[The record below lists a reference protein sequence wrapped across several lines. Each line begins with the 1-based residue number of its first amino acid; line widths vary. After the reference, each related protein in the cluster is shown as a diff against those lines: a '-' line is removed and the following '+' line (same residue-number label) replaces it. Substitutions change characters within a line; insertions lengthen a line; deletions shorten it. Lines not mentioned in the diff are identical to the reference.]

1 MSVVIKPFAE
11 ASHTLTKALLA
22 QVWRLALSIR
32 RHHYT
37 SVTLTGY
44 TDNVFTPAMDA
55 LLIRERSLA
64 VSERL
69 QADLGRL
76 NDHRVTIT
84 IAPGLT
90 IQLVTLNT
98 TPSSRA
104 LNRRVVA
111 TLTAQ

>member
-1 MSVVIKPFAE
+1 M
-11 ASHTLTKALLA
+11 TKALLA
-22 QVWRLALSIR
+22 QVWRLALSIKR
-32 RHHYT
+32 RHYT
-37 SVTLTGY
+37 AVTLTGY

-64 VSERL
+64 VSQQL
-69 QADLGRL
+69 QFDLGRL
-76 NDHRVTIT
+76 KVDHVTIT

-98 TPSSRA
+98 TPSRRA

-111 TLTAQ
+111 TLSAQ